1 MKKLLT
7 TIVPFQTSDL
17 IAIKVENGLVI
28 NNSLDLVSATLRF
41 RNYAHILIPYH
52 SFSLNIT
59 ANL

>member
-41 RNYAHILIPYH
+41 RNYLNILIPYH
-52 SFSLNIT
+52 SISLNIT